1 MAKAI
6 LSAPP
11 ASHVRAVRAFNRF
24 YTQRIGVLQHGVLQS
39 PYSLTEVRVLYEL
52 ANGAD
57 LTATDVQTILG
68 LDRGYLSRILKRFE
82 RSGMLLRERSKKDRR
97 RGLIRLTSRGR
108 RLFSAL
114 NARQSSDVERMLQ
127 SVPDSGR
134 EKLVGSM
141 QTIQKVLNSEI
152 AGASARAT
160 TAGRFDPSVAGRV
173 SLRAHR
179 PGDMGWVMFRHGVL
193 YEREYGWDERFEALV
208 GEIVVNFIKDF
219 GVERERCWIAEIDG
233 ERVGSV
239 FLVKDTATVA
249 KLRLLLVEPAA
260 RGHGVGRLLVS
271 ECIDFARKAGYRKLT
286 LWTNSVLDAAR
297 HIYESAG
304 FELVKAE
311 KHSRFGHSLT
321 GQYWSLDLSAPLVG
335 SASVHQTRL
344 DRHA

>member
-1 MAKAI
+1 VFA
-6 LSAPP
+6 
-11 ASHVRAVRAFNRF
+11 
-24 YTQRIGVLQHGVLQS
+24 
-39 PYSLTEVRVLYEL
+39 
-52 ANGAD
+52 
-57 LTATDVQTILG
+57 
-68 LDRGYLSRILKRFE
+68 
-82 RSGMLLRERSKKDRR
+82 
-97 RGLIRLTSRGR
+97 
-108 RLFSAL
+108 AL
-114 NARQSSDVERMLQ
+114 NARQSSDVEKMLQ
-127 SVPDSGR
+127 SVPDAVR

-141 QTIQKVLNSEI
+141 QTIQKVLNSE
-152 AGASARAT
+152 
-160 TAGRFDPSVAGRV
+160 TAGVGKV

-179 PGDMGWVMFRHGVL
+179 PGDMGWVMFRHGIL

-219 GVERERCWIAEIDG
+219 DAGRERCWIAEMDG

-286 LWTNSVLDAAR
+286 LWTNNVLDAAR

-304 FELVKAE
+304 FELVKEE
-311 KHSRFGHSLT
+311 KHSSFGHGLI
-321 GQYWSLDLSAPLVG
+321 GQYWSLNLQAPLVS
-335 SASVHQTRL
+335 SASVHQSRL